1 MRAEPEQL
9 PRGPVPAIAS
19 RRGPQKANVAI
30 QRKMLTAIWN
40 MGVTGTFHD
49 DPGADFFTRLH
60 PERAKAHALHQLRS
74 MGYAV
79 TLQRAT

>member
-1 MRAEPEQL
+1 MRAEPEHL
-9 PRGPVPAIAS
+9 PRGPVPAD
-19 RRGPQKANVAI
+19 RRPPRPQKANVAI

-40 MGVTGTFHD
+40 MGITGTFYD
-49 DPGADFFTRLH
+49 DPGADYFTRLH